1 MHFGRDHDPQRKD
14 TRTVTINLIRGS
26 VALLPFAMGCIYAM
40 GAEELRITVD
50 EPRPLRAAVRELELA
65 LGYPINYED
74 PAYTDDDVEDQTHRS
89 YRGPGRLLLPR
100 KGRIDVAVPS
110 STQVPAKTIQSLI
123 DDHLKRKNPG
133 LFALRP
139 GGPPYTVAPA
149 HNALLDTIISVEPG
163 ETTFMGAVL
172 AIAESLTQAAGVKV
186 HGPGMLVG
194 PPERF
199 AFGSVGEPARVAL
212 QKLFQPRTR
221 QPEPIYVWDL
231 LYAPGHGFV
240 LNIHTV
246 KVRSLRPDGSTI
258 LEQLRAPVPQP
269 N

>member
-1 MHFGRDHDPQRKD
+1 MKAILSVVFVGLLLDFIP
-14 TRTVTINLIRGS
+14 LLGAGEIRIS
-26 VALLPFAMGCIYAM
+26 V
-40 GAEELRITVD
+40 ED
-50 EPRPLRAAVRELELA
+50 PRPLRAAVRELELA
-65 LGYPINYED
+65 LGYPMNYED

-123 DDHLKRKNPG
+123 EDHLKRKNPG

-172 AIAESLTQAAGVKV
+172 AIAESLTQATGIKV

-194 PPERF
+194 PRERF
-199 AFGSVGEPARVAL
+199 AFSSVGEPARVAL

-231 LYAPGHGFV
+231 LYAPGYGFV

-246 KVRSLRPDGSTI
+246 KVRSLRPDGSTT
-258 LEQLRAPVPQP
+258 LEQLRAPAQQP
-269 N
+269 D

>member
-1 MHFGRDHDPQRKD
+1 MHRGWKNNPKGKSSRAGAF
-14 TRTVTINLIRGS
+14 NLGS
-26 VALLPFAMGCIYAM
+26 ATFALMLLIAGCSNAL
-40 GAEELRITVD
+40 GAGELRISVD

-65 LGYPINYED
+65 LGYPINYEES
-74 PAYTDDDVEDQTHRS
+74 AYTDDDVEDRTHPGC
-89 YRGPGRLLLPR
+89 RGPGRLLLPR
-100 KGRIDVAVPS
+100 KGRIEVVVPS
-110 STQVPAKTIQSLI
+110 ATQVPAMTIQSLI
-123 DDHLKRKNPG
+123 DDHLKRKNPD

-139 GGPPYTVAPA
+139 GGPPYTVAPTK
-149 HNALLDTIISVEPG
+149 NALLDTIITVEPG

-172 AIAESLTQAAGVKV
+172 AIAESLTQATGIKV

-246 KVRSLRPDGSTI
+246 KVRSRRPDGSTI
-258 LEQLRAPVPQP
+258 LEQLRAPAPQRD
-269 N
+269 